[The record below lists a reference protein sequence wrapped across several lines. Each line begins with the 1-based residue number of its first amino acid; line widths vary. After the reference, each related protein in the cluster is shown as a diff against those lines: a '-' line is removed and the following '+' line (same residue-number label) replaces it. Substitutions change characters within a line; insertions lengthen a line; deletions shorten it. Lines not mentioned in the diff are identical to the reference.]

1 MTTIYIRAADL
12 GLDYTDHNLLSRA
25 GDLVSQ
31 KFVSNNLH
39 GRVLFTQQ
47 EHSGEYKVWAY
58 PDEYIP
64 EIDAVLKQLTKPK
77 RKRIEAKKAFNG
89 KTS

>member
-1 MTTIYIRAADL
+1 
-12 GLDYTDHNLLSRA
+12 
-25 GDLVSQ
+25 
-31 KFVSNNLH
+31 
-39 GRVLFTQQ
+39 LFTQQ

-89 KTS
+89 KAS